1 MQGLG
6 HNAVCWATGT
16 QQSFELVPRPLSTI
30 LLCGQPDYVYACNN
44 NRTWCIHYFE
54 IARLVVWENM
64 TLVSIN

>member
-44 NRTWCIHYFE
+44 NRTWVC
-54 IARLVVWENM
+54 ARGGESLATATDN
-64 TLVSIN
+64 T